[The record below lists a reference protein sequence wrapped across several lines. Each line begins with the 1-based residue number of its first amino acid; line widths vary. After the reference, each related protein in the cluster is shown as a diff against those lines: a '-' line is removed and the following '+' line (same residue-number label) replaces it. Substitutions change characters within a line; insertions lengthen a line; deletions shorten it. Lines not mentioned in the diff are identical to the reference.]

1 MKAISG
7 ARAWGAALLLAWTAA
22 AACGKKADAAGGGGP
37 GGGPGGGRGRGGP
50 PTAVRVAVAQVIDA
64 PVTVTA
70 SGVVDP
76 MQTVAVQSQV
86 SGTLQSV
93 EFREGAFVQPG
104 QVLFRIDPRP
114 LLASVAQARAA
125 LARDAAQAEAAR
137 RNDERYQALV
147 RQDYVAREEADQV
160 HAAALAAAATVEAD
174 RAALGAAQVNLSYAT
189 IRAQIGG
196 KTGAMLVRAGNLVGP
211 STGPLVVINQLS
223 PVLVRFPVLSQD
235 LPLLQS
241 AVAQHP
247 LEVTAVRS
255 DSGMVA
261 ETGTLSFLD
270 NSVDSLTGTVTGK
283 AVFQNRGGYFWPGQL
298 VFLTVKVGVQQGVLA
313 IPSAAILTGQ
323 QGSYVYVVDP
333 RLKTVQ
339 SRNVV
344 AGRTVGELAI
354 VSSGL
359 GAGDM
364 VVTDG
369 QARLKPGG
377 KVAIVTGNGSGNGP
391 GSVAGGGPA
400 GGPGGPESGAV
411 AAGNT
416 GGGGGAGGR
425 GGAAGGPEAGGGAAG
440 GGQPGSVTA
449 GLQGAR
455 TNGAAGQTAAAR
467 TGGGAAVAG
476 AGAPV
481 TTPTGARSGTG
492 NGTAPV
498 ASPLPSPPRG
508 ATGGGRPAG
517 GTPGGVTAGTAGG
530 RAAGTPA
537 GGGARP

>member
-1 MKAISG
+1 MTTTSG
-7 ARAWGAALLLAWTAA
+7 ARAWGAALLLAWAAA
-22 AACGKKADAAGGGGP
+22 AACGKKADAAGGGA
-37 GGGPGGGRGRGGP
+37 GGGRGRGGP

-86 SGTLQSV
+86 SGTLLSV
-93 EFREGAFVQPG
+93 EFREGAFVRPG

-114 LLASVAQARAA
+114 LLAAVAQARAA

-137 RNDERYQALV
+137 RNDVRYQTLV

-174 RAALGAAQVNLSYAT
+174 RAALNAAEVNLSYAT

-223 PVLVRFPVLSQD
+223 PVLVRFPVLAQD

-298 VFLTVKVGVQQGVLA
+298 VFLTVQVGVQQGVLA
-313 IPSAAILTGQ
+313 IPSAALLTGQ

-359 GAGDM
+359 AAGET

-377 KVAIVTGNGSGNGP
+377 KVSIVTGNGSGDGP
-391 GSVAGGGPA
+391 GSVAGGGPP
-400 GGPGGPESGAV
+400 GGPGAPQSGAV

-416 GGGGGAGGR
+416 GAGGR
-425 GGAAGGPEAGGGAAG
+425 GGPAGGAGAAAGGGAAG

-449 GLQGAR
+449 GVQGAR
-455 TNGAAGQTAAAR
+455 TNGAAGQ
-467 TGGGAAVAG
+467 
-476 AGAPV
+476 
-481 TTPTGARSGTG
+481 TGARSGTG

-498 ASPLPSPPRG
+498 ASPLPSPARG
-508 ATGGGRPAG
+508 VTGGGARPAG
-517 GTPGGVTAGTAGG
+517 GSPGGAAGTAGG
-530 RAAGTPA
+530 AAGPPA

>member
-1 MKAISG
+1 MTTISG

-22 AACGKKADAAGGGGP
+22 AACGKKADAAGGGG
-37 GGGPGGGRGRGGP
+37 GAGGGRGRGGP
-50 PTAVRVAVAQVIDA
+50 PTAVRVAVAEVIDA

-76 MQTVAVQSQV
+76 MQTVSVQSQV

-137 RNDERYQALV
+137 RNDVRYQALV

-174 RAALGAAQVNLSYAT
+174 RAALGAAEVNLSYAT

-283 AVFQNRGGYFWPGQL
+283 AVFQNRGGFFWPGQL

-344 AGRTVGELAI
+344 AGRTVGALAI

-359 GAGDM
+359 TAGET

-377 KVAIVTGNGSGNGP
+377 KVAIVTGNGAGNGP

-400 GGPGGPESGAV
+400 GGPGTPESGAV

-416 GGGGGAGGR
+416 GGGGGGSR
-425 GGAAGGPEAGGGAAG
+425 GGAAGGAGAGGGAAG
-440 GGQPGSVTA
+440 GGQPGSVTS
-449 GLQGAR
+449 GVQGAR

-467 TGGGAAVAG
+467 TGGGATVAG
-476 AGAPV
+476 AGAPI

-498 ASPLPSPPRG
+498 ASPLPSPARG
-508 ATGGGRPAG
+508 VTGGARPAG
-517 GTPGGVTAGTAGG
+517 GTPGGVTAGTSTGG
-530 RAAGTPA
+530 AAGTPA

>member
-1 MKAISG
+1 MKG
-7 ARAWGAALLLAWTAA
+7 YRGMRWTVLALLVGWSAA
-22 AACGKKADAAGGGGP
+22 SAACGKKGEGQAGA
-37 GGGPGGGRGRGGP
+37 GGRGRGGP
-50 PTAVRVAVAQVIDA
+50 PTAVRVAVARIIDA

-93 EFREGAFVQPG
+93 EFTEGSFVRPG

-114 LLASVAQARAA
+114 LMAAAAQARAA
-125 LARDAAQAEAAR
+125 LARDEAQAEAAR
-137 RNDERYQALV
+137 RNDTRYQTLV

-160 HAAALAAAATVEAD
+160 HAAALAASATVEAD
-174 RAALGAAQVNLSYAT
+174 RAALAAAEVNLSYAT
-189 IRAQIGG
+189 IRAPIAG

-223 PVLVRFPVLSQD
+223 PVQVRFPVLSQD

-241 AVAQHP
+241 AVAQRA

-255 DSGMVA
+255 DSGAVT

-283 AVFQNRGGYFWPGQL
+283 AIFQNRGGFFWPGQL
-298 VFLTVKVGVQQGVLA
+298 VFLTVNVGVQRGVLA

-323 QGSYVYVVDP
+323 QGSYVYVVNP
-333 RLKTVQ
+333 QTKTVA

-354 VSSGL
+354 ISAGL
-359 GAGDM
+359 GDGEM

-377 KVAIVTGNGSGNGP
+377 KVAIVTGDGSENGP
-391 GSVAGGGPA
+391 GSVAGGGPP
-400 GGPGGPESGAV
+400 GTSDGPDGAV
-411 AAGNT
+411 AAGST
-416 GGGGGAGGR
+416 GGGAR
-425 GGAAGGPEAGGGAAG
+425 GGGEAAGGAPAGG

-449 GLQGAR
+449 GVQGAR
-455 TNGAAGQTAAAR
+455 TNGAAGQTGVAR
-467 TGGGAAVAG
+467 TGGGASVAN
-476 AGAPV
+476 AGAPA

-492 NGTAPV
+492 NGSAPV
-498 ASPLPSPPRG
+498 ASPLPAPVRG
-508 ATGGGRPAG
+508 VTGGARPAG
-517 GTPGGVTAGTAGG
+517 GASSGVTGGTAGG
-530 RAAGTPA
+530 GAAGTPA